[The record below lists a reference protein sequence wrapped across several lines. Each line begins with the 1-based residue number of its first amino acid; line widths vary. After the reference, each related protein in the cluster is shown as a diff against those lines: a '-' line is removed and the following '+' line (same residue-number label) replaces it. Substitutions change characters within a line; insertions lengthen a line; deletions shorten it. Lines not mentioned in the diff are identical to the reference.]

1 MNIHRQ
7 EMKKSQGIFLFSPPF
22 GYQEG
27 KKPDKRA

>member
-7 EMKKSQGIFLFSPPF
+7 EMKKSQGISSFCLLF